1 MVEEAAQEVFLK
13 TYTQL
18 ASYEGRGSF
27 EGWLTRIA
35 TTTCL
40 NILRSAKSR
49 PESSVVELTE
59 DQNEW
64 FETNLTGAPCGSGAL
79 VESRL
84 IAADLA
90 EKVLDTLPPDDRVAL
105 ILIDGNEM
113 TVKEVAEMTGWS
125 ESKVKVKTMRARRR
139 MRQAVDKLL
148 ETRRSGESAGR
159 K

>member
-40 NILRSAKSR
+40 NLLRSAKSR
-49 PESSVVELTE
+49 PESSAVELTE

-64 FETNLTGAPCGSGAL
+64 FETKLTGDVHQSGAS

-90 EKVLDTLPPDDRVAL
+90 EKVLETLPPDDRIVL
-105 ILIDGNEM
+105 ILIDGNEIS
-113 TVKEVAEMTGWS
+113 VKEAADVTGWS
-125 ESKVKVKTMRARRR
+125 ESKVKVKAMRARRR

-148 ETRRSGESAGR
+148 ETRKSGKSAGR
-159 K
+159 T